1 VNDPLQPHLTLY
13 RKWRPQRFEEVV
25 GQAHVVRTLTH
36 ALARGRT
43 AHAYLFAGPR
53 GTGKTTL
60 ARLLAKG
67 LNCAEGP
74 TPEPCNACASCR
86 QITEGS
92 SLDVMEID
100 GASNRGID
108 EIRELRERVR
118 FAPAQARYKVY
129 IIDEVHMLTNEA
141 FNALLKMLEEPPP
154 HVVFI
159 FATTEPQRVPA
170 TILSRCQRFDFR
182 RLTADELIGHL
193 AKVARAE
200 GVQAEPEA
208 LALLARHADGGVRDA
223 LSMLEQC
230 MAYSP
235 ERLDAAVVA
244 EVLGL
249 VRPEALAELAQYF
262 VDGDV
267 AGGLALIG
275 RLTADEGVDP
285 RVVAKDLLSLL
296 RDAAAYKLLGS
307 KEAASPGVPSPAPG
321 AAALGQRT
329 PLPRLVAAM
338 ESLIAAEPQMRWAP
352 DPRLVLELALMR
364 LARPAEARP
373 AEEASGAGQQP
384 ARGPLLRP
392 APGPTPETAP
402 EPPTR
407 PVPEPPTPPAPA
419 RATAPPPSP
428 AMPPP
433 AAPRTQGG
441 PLLLDEVQRR
451 WGDVLA
457 TLRNQQ
463 RRSAAKVEALLREGR
478 PIRVDGLEIT
488 IGFPEDRAFHRNAVE
503 GDEKAR
509 QLVEKVCS
517 RLLGR
522 PVTIRTEIVNGE
534 SASPPE
540 IAASD
545 AEEPPEPPPPPPP
558 SPRPSPS
565 PSAAHEVAAAVEPPP
580 TQARP
585 AATRPARRRRAEPED
600 DEWDD
605 ATLRA
610 VLDILGARIIREF
623 EEPPEAEGAV
633 PDQQSPSEG
642 A

>member
-1 VNDPLQPHLTLY
+1 MQPPLTLY
-13 RKWRPQRFEEVV
+13 RKWRPQRFEQVV
-25 GQAHVVRTLTH
+25 GQAHVVRTLAH

-118 FAPAQARYKVY
+118 FAPAQSRYKVY

-182 RLTADELIGHL
+182 RLTADEIIGHL
-193 AKVARAE
+193 AAVARAE
-200 GVQAEPEA
+200 GVEAEPEA
-208 LALLARHADGGVRDA
+208 LDLLARHADGGVRDA

-235 ERLDAAVVA
+235 ERLDASVVA

-249 VRPEALAELAQYF
+249 VRPEALAELARHF

-267 AGGLALIG
+267 AAGLALIG
-275 RLTADEGVDP
+275 RLTAEEGVDP
-285 RVVAKDLLSLL
+285 RLVAKELLSLL
-296 RDAAAYKLLGS
+296 RDAAAHKLLSG
-307 KEAASPGVPSPAPG
+307 KQEAGLGVPAPTPG
-321 AAALGQRT
+321 AAALGERS

-364 LARPAEARP
+364 LARPAPEA
-373 AEEASGAGQQP
+373 
-384 ARGPLLRP
+384 
-392 APGPTPETAP
+392 TP
-402 EPPTR
+402 PPPSR
-407 PVPEPPTPPAPA
+407 PVAEPSSPSDPV
-419 RATAPPPSP
+419 RATAPAPSP
-428 AMPPP
+428 AVSPP
-433 AAPRTQGG
+433 AAPRPQGG

-451 WGDVLA
+451 WGDGLT

-509 QLVEKVCS
+509 QLVEKVCA

-540 IAASD
+540 PAASV
-545 AEEPPEPPPPPPP
+545 AEEPAEPAPPPRPPAPP
-558 SPRPSPS
+558 ASARVGP
-565 PSAAHEVAAAVEPPP
+565 PSAAPH
-580 TQARP
+580 
-585 AATRPARRRRAEPED
+585 
-600 DEWDD
+600 
-605 ATLRA
+605 
-610 VLDILGARIIREF
+610 
-623 EEPPEAEGAV
+623 
-633 PDQQSPSEG
+633 
-642 A
+642 